1 MACQVGPPAAARTS
15 KGVGRPARGRASG
28 SSHFLK
34 GRVGNA
40 GGVRRRQ
47 QPTSSARRLMYALP
61 QPPPPTRTR
70 GRDGA
75 RLALPP
81 SAQRL
86 PLRAASS
93 QKETAPP
100 PTSNGRLCMARP
112 RPDNRAGE
120 GELVGREGQPP
131 GCAGSGGA
139 ADAPATHVEA
149 AYGHPRR
156 RPRGSARRRARGR
169 WAGGQRGKNG
179 VGAGGGGADGL
190 HRRGVGGASPAA
202 AIADGAAPPPLPA
215 ATEEE
220 RGGMAG
226 YPQPPAP
233 VPTRLRVGGDAA
245 APPLTGG
252 GWQRAVA

>member
-34 GRVGNA
+34 GRAGNA

-61 QPPPPTRTR
+61 QPPPPRPALPASSPARTR

-81 SAQRL
+81 SGQRL

-100 PTSNGRLCMARP
+100 PTSDGRLCMARP

-179 VGAGGGGADGL
+179 VGAGGGGQTACI
-190 HRRGVGGASPAA
+190 GVA
-202 AIADGAAPPPLPA
+202 
-215 ATEEE
+215 
-220 RGGMAG
+220 
-226 YPQPPAP
+226 
-233 VPTRLRVGGDAA
+233 
-245 APPLTGG
+245 
-252 GWQRAVA
+252 